1 MCQDLLS
8 HPSKRYHPSATI
20 PPLLDI
26 PELFNPDANHSMW
39 MDTSLND
46 NDEECQPPG
55 YLADPKMQDGILGWL
70 ALQRCEEE
78 QPRLLGEMEGLIC
91 WMSSQIDMINQALS
105 ICQGLFLLSE
115 AMHSPSPLP
124 HRPCP
129 RFSTGD
135 LAPNPSNP
143 WN

>member
-39 MDTSLND
+39 MDDSLD
-46 NDEECQPPG
+46 DDEEHQPPG

-78 QPRLLGEMEGLIC
+78 QPRLLGEMEGLIS
-91 WMSSQIDMINQALS
+91 WMSSRIDAVNQALN
-105 ICQGLFLLSE
+105 ICQGLHLFSSHALLLT
-115 AMHSPSPLP
+115 SPP
-124 HRPCP
+124 
-129 RFSTGD
+129 
-135 LAPNPSNP
+135 
-143 WN
+143 